1 MKKLVLVLLASVLV
15 ISCKTQE
22 NSSTTIENDSE
33 DYSFEED
40 IVIGGTVIN
49 KKREKL
55 SYVAVKLIVDDSKC
69 ISASTD
75 KKGKFEIFVDP
86 STLTDDSY
94 LELVYQGYTKKVVT
108 KENAIKWNSFTLRE
122 EDSIVTIVDYRRYY
136 DEMKECNNN

>member
-15 ISCKTQE
+15 FSCKTQE
-22 NSSTTIENDSE
+22 NSSTAIDNDSE

-55 SYVAVKLIVDDSKC
+55 SYVAVKLDVDDSKC
-69 ISASTD
+69 ISASTY

-86 STLTDDSY
+86 STLTDDSF
-94 LELVYQGYTKKVVT
+94 LELVYQGYAKKVVT